1 MTTWRKLPWTWART
15 AVGVAVVATLAACG
29 GGGGGSK
36 TATDTNTASVAGV
49 ASKGLMRN
57 ALVSAYA
64 VKSDGT
70 VDRSRALAT
79 DRTDSAGLY
88 ELRGLPAGQVVVIEV
103 TVDGN
108 TRMDDEATGTEITPA
123 AGFTMRAAAV
133 PEAGGTASV
142 QVTPFSEMA
151 VAIAE
156 KNAGG
161 LKADT
166 VAAANAQ
173 VVLFVGGTDVLKE
186 KPEFDADTKVPL
198 NAAAVALAAVSKLA
212 ERGGLGCTGSAS
224 PDSVPGR
231 ATAAVAAPVDQA
243 TALKCVVEK
252 LAVLG
257 TEDDTPGDNQGV
269 ADELETSRQQIITQ
283 VGYTGTVPPV
293 TSQSTLPP
301 NLATDVQ
308 GYIRDA
314 KALISSLRTTGA
326 TLGDKTDQGIA
337 ARLKAVGNAFDGVV
351 APLDRSSWTQI
362 VTALAATNVLDKAQ
376 GPEVFTAI
384 PKDGQGRFNLFN
396 LATDLSGEVGGA
408 TVLCRFTNSTFDA
421 AAQSPSPYLGCRATY
436 AVVDAILPLPDGVDP
451 TKTKVAIQHQMKFTL
466 AESGDGVKVES
477 RLIRQFGTVVSGNF
491 VAGAE
496 TDVRPLKIL
505 GTDVFGTK
513 EFKEANATRTCARTG
528 GLITSCTGFSI
539 VGTMAAG
546 FTRQPNVGFFS
557 RGTHQE
563 ITVNFLSSASGTD
576 LTKLA
581 TTAEFKVM
589 NGTTRLSTLAIKPG
603 SEVIA
608 KTATPGDVYAVS
620 SALVD
625 MARSSAKFIV
635 EGVAADGATLTGT
648 LNASSF
654 IPDAA
659 GRAVPTR
666 ASFQGVIKD
675 TGGVKLFDGTLS
687 AVMPEYLQLSQGNGW
702 TVTLNGMLLT
712 SGTNNLTVNL
722 SATQDAYDAASG
734 KRQFTIAGTYSEN
747 GTQKVI
753 LSGTVDELDPA
764 NTTLTF
770 STASG
775 VSFTVTPGIQLIPI
789 AKGSDKVAEYKVAQS
804 LLVYADNSYERF

>member
-1 MTTWRKLPWTWART
+1 MTTWHKQPWTWAKT
-15 AVGVAVVATLAACG
+15 AVGIAVVATLAACG
-29 GGGGGSK
+29 GGGGSSSNPPS
-36 TATDTNTASVAGV
+36 TSTASVSGV

-64 VKSDGT
+64 VKADGT

-103 TVDGN
+103 TADAN
-108 TRMDDEATGTEITPA
+108 TRMDDEATGTEITPV

-161 LKADT
+161 LKVDT

-186 KPEFDADTKVPL
+186 KPEFDAVTKAPL

-212 ERGGLGCTGSAS
+212 ERGGLGCSAPS
-224 PDSVPGR
+224 SQLSVPGR
-231 ATAAVAAPVDQA
+231 ATAATAAPVDQA
-243 TALKCVVEK
+243 DAVKCVVER
-252 LAVLG
+252 LAALG
-257 TEDDTPGDNQGV
+257 TEDATPGDGLGV
-269 ADELETSRQQIITQ
+269 ADELDSARTGIIAQ

-293 TSQSTLPP
+293 TSQTTLEPGSVS
-301 NLATDVQ
+301 TDVA

-314 KALISSLRTTGA
+314 KALIGSLRTTGT
-326 TLGDKTDQGIA
+326 TLGDKTDNGIA
-337 ARLKAVGNAFDGVV
+337 ARLRAVGNAFDNLV

-362 VTALAATNVLDKAQ
+362 VTSLAATNVLDKGQDPA
-376 GPEVFTAI
+376 VFSSIT
-384 PKDGQGRFNLFN
+384 KDVQGRFNLFS
-396 LATDLSGEVGGA
+396 LVTDLASEVG
-408 TVLCRFTNSTFDA
+408 TTPVICRFTTDNTFNTA
-421 AAQSPSPYLGCRATY
+421 ATLPSRFLVCRATY
-436 AVVDAILPLPDGVDP
+436 RVIDVAPSPLPPGV
-451 TKTKVAIQHQMKFTL
+451 TSSNTHVAFQHHLKFTL
-466 AESGDGVKVES
+466 AESGDSVAVET
-477 RLIRQFGTVVSGNF
+477 RLIRQFGTMAVAGFVASTEPADALPVSGGDKTF
-491 VAGAE
+491 RSA
-496 TDVRPLKIL
+496 T
-505 GTDVFGTK
+505 
-513 EFKEANATRTCARTG
+513 ATRTCQRSG
-528 GLITSCTGFSI
+528 GLITSCSAFGIT
-539 VGTMAAG
+539 GTMAAG
-546 FTRQPNVGFFS
+546 LNVEPGVGFFS

-563 ITVNFLSSASGTD
+563 ITVNFASSVSGTD

-589 NGTTRLSTLAIKPG
+589 NGTTRLSTLALKPG

-625 MARSSAKFIV
+625 MAKASAKLIV
-635 EGVAADGATLTGT
+635 EGVAEDGATLTGT

-654 IPDAA
+654 IPDAI
-659 GRAVPTR
+659 GRAVPTA
-666 ASFQGVIKD
+666 ASFQGVVKD
-675 TGGVKLFDGTLS
+675 KTGAKLFDGTLS
-687 AVMPEYLQLSQGNGW
+687 AIMPEYLQLNQGNGW
-702 TVTLNGMLLT
+702 SVTLNGTLLT
-712 SGTNNLTVNL
+712 ASTNALTLNLT
-722 SATQDAYDAASG
+722 ATQEDYDAATG
-734 KRQFTIAGTYSEN
+734 KRTLTLAGTYSEN
-747 GTQKVI
+747 GSTKI
-753 LSGTVDELDPA
+753 SLNGTVDELNSD

-770 STASG
+770 ATASG
-775 VSFTVTPGIQLIPI
+775 VTFTVKPGDKLIDLV
-789 AKGSDKVAEYKVAQS
+789 KGSSQVGRYDVDKS